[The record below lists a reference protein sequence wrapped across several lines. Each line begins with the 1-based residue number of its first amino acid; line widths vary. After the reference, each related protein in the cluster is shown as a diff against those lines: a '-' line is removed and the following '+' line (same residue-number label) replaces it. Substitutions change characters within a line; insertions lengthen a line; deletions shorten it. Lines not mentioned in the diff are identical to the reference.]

1 MVLWELAVVLLR
13 QVERPVEH
21 PEALLDFGPV
31 SKEIPHF
38 GPVSK
43 EIPRDEGGSKMAGGS
58 GATPAHHALRTGL
71 AHCLCIFCLPL
82 GRVRLGLDL
91 RWVPRFPMAHP
102 PAEYRD

>member
-1 MVLWELAVVLLR
+1 MVLWALVVVLLR

-21 PEALLDFGPV
+21 PEALLD
-31 SKEIPHF
+31 F

-71 AHCLCIFCLPL
+71 AHCLCVFCLPL
-82 GRVRLGLDL
+82 GKSSP
-91 RWVPRFPMAHP
+91 WT
-102 PAEYRD
+102 